1 MPKSQIERL
10 WVLGAAVVALL
21 LLLIGYMMFISPQNS
36 KTNSARS
43 ELSTAKMTN
52 ARLEARI
59 AALREQAKD
68 LPKYEADLK
77 AAQLALPSTSGLP
90 DFLRSLQSI
99 GNATLTNVASLAV
112 GNPTD
117 VTNVAGASSP
127 STSSSSS
134 SSSSSSNSS
143 SSSTSRPS
151 SSNGGLHVFA
161 LPITAQ
167 VTGSVSALD
176 AFLTQLQTVQPR
188 AVLISQLTESQG
200 TNGAASGT
208 SGASGAGATALEL
221 TMQAYVAPTGAVE
234 RAQLSAAAGK

>member
-134 SSSSSSNSS
+134 SSSNSS